1 MSGTRT
7 AGDAEGDDQHEA
19 HGKDNPAAEKHMSQD
34 CINIGYNI
42 FQEGLKYYAK
52 IEGAQDALEWLW
64 GYSVNK
70 LGCSKMALCDAT
82 AMDWKQLHAVFT
94 GAASESKALTEEVM
108 QAVARL
114 RKQAETTRERL
125 VVTPITRRICETLD
139 YCRDW
144 KAMVTVKGPTGRSK
158 TSTAL
163 WWAEENNHGRTSYIR
178 MRSSCSRRMLVTA
191 ICQAK
196 NIGVNGKKTIELEER
211 LFKAFSPRNVL
222 IIDEAGHLIPRCG
235 QGTSAIEFIRDV
247 HDICG
252 CGIALIFTDVY
263 LQEMR
268 NGRLANYFEQ
278 FFGRIKFEMTIP
290 QEVRKDEVLAVV
302 KSFRKDPPEKLLALS
317 VKLAREREGKLRT
330 LFEDLQRAKEWAD
343 RQGHALGAEDLNLA
357 SNWRKNGS
365 EYPDED

>member
-1 MSGTRT
+1 MS
-7 AGDAEGDDQHEA
+7 DAKNEEPGNNSQALQKHEG
-19 HGKDNPAAEKHMSQD
+19 QD
-34 CINIGYNI
+34 RISIGYHV
-42 FQEGLKYYAK
+42 FQDGLKLYSQ
-52 IEGAQDALEWLW
+52 IEGAQEAIEWLW

-70 LGCSKMALCDAT
+70 LACSKMALCDAT
-82 AMDWKQLHAVFT
+82 AMEWPQLHSVFS
-94 GAASESKALTEEVM
+94 GAASESKTLMDEVL

-114 RKQAETTRERL
+114 KRQAESKREKL
-125 VVTPITRRICETLD
+125 VVTPVTRRICETLD

-144 KAMVTVKGPTGRSK
+144 RAMVTVKGPTGRSK

-178 MRSSCSRRMLVTA
+178 MRSSCSRRMLVMA
-191 ICQAK
+191 ISQAK
-196 NIGVNGKKTIELEER
+196 NIGVSGKKTLELEER

-235 QGTSAIEFIRDV
+235 QGTSAIEFVRDI

-268 NGRLANYFEQ
+268 QGRLANYFEQ

-302 KSFRKDPPEKLLALS
+302 KNFRKDPPEKLLALS

-365 EYPDED
+365 EYPEED